1 MAYTVTP
8 TSIDGVMILE
18 PRVFGDE
25 RGFFME
31 SFNQNQFEAATG
43 LKRTFVQDNHSR
55 SVQGVLRGLHY
66 QTQHAQGKL
75 VRVTHG
81 SVFDVVVDLRKDS
94 KTYGQWFGV
103 ELSAANKKQIWV
115 PEGMAHGFLTL
126 SEEAESQYK
135 ATDYYHPEYERSLL
149 WNDPQLGIDWPFAK
163 LNVPLILS
171 SKDLQGLSFG
181 EV

>member
-1 MAYTVTP
+1 
-8 TSIDGVMILE
+8 
-18 PRVFGDE
+18 
-25 RGFFME
+25 ME
-31 SFNQNQFEAATG
+31 SFNQNQFEVATG
-43 LKRTFVQDNHSR
+43 LKCIFVQDNHSR

-75 VRVTHG
+75 VRVTRG

-94 KTYGQWFGV
+94 KTYGQWYGV
-103 ELSAANKKQIWV
+103 ELSAVNKKQIWV

-126 SEEAESQYK
+126 SEEAETQYK
-135 ATDYYHPEYERSLL
+135 TTDYYHPEFERSLL
-149 WNDPQLGIDWPFAK
+149 WNDPQLGIDWPLAK

-171 SKDLQGLSFG
+171 NKDLQGLSFR